1 MAEAGDLKPPIVR
14 VRVPPSLP
22 DMNEMH
28 AIHLEL
34 LPQMLEDHA
43 EEQTGDKYIS
53 VRTAEFR
60 TALMRAGYNCPTAA
74 SPITDSRFR
83 IFLTIPGLSEYNG
96 VYYVG
101 GYQDKGTVSL
111 DWDLDQEH
119 IVPRRREAVMATR
132 AKGEVIL

>member
-1 MAEAGDLKPPIVR
+1 M
-14 VRVPPSLP
+14 S
-22 DMNEMH
+22 EMH

-34 LPQMLEDHA
+34 LPHVLKDFA
-43 EEQTGDKYIS
+43 EEQTKDGRKTGDKHIS
-53 VRTAEFR
+53 VYTEDFR
-60 TALMRAGYNCPTAA
+60 RELMRVGYDTPTGA

-83 IFLTIPGLSEYNG
+83 IFLKIPGLSQYNG

-119 IVPRRREAVMATR
+119 IVPRRREAIMATR
-132 AKGEVIL
+132 AKG